1 MTSLKRHFL
10 KNVPTKFN
18 KIFRQGVKLMS
29 DKVLKV
35 CWRYLTYFLRY
46 CEYSRGGQNLPPPP
60 PAGRGLILF
69 LAGSKRLGIVRER
82 GGGGFRHCSENEKK
96 MFDSSYK
103 VLSKQLG
110 SYFSQAKIEVTR
122 GHQTSHFPQ
131 FSVFRQAIV
140 NISKTMIEQISKNH
154 KIALEEP
161 R

>member
-1 MTSLKRHFL
+1 MTSLKRDFL
-10 KNVPTKFN
+10 KNFPTKFN
-18 KIFRQGVKLMS
+18 KIFRQCVKLMS

-35 CWRYLTYFLRY
+35 WWRNLTYFLSYR
-46 CEYSRGGQNLPPPP
+46 EYSRGGQNLPPQRGGARVNPIP
-60 PAGRGLILF
+60 GGLQEARNRAG
-69 LAGSKRLGIVRER
+69 A

-103 VLSKQLG
+103 VLSKQFG
-110 SYFSQAKIEVTR
+110 SYFSQAKIEVTK

-131 FSVFRQAIV
+131 ISVFRQAIV